1 MHHQAPEAPGFGILK
16 QLQPRRN
23 PRTRQL
29 PALFTQPGP
38 RLCENV
44 HEPRTR
50 SIVFSIV
57 FPRWRPSVRS
67 FFRLTEIEKD
77 LLRAI
82 CEPRFSHSLA
92 RGCVKTPALKISIE
106 SPSRIWRG
114 WKTNPPMTRIGDEN
128 REKQCCAILAPA
140 RFHTAWPLSRPCGRR

>member
-1 MHHQAPEAPGFGILK
+1 MTAVGA
-16 QLQPRRN
+16 LQTSSCGYGN
-23 PRTRQL
+23 
-29 PALFTQPGP
+29 AYSCP

-92 RGCVKTPALKISIE
+92 PKRSSNMALRNARVGGIADVTL
-106 SPSRIWRG
+106 SRSL
-114 WKTNPPMTRIGDEN
+114 D
-128 REKQCCAILAPA
+128 PA
-140 RFHTAWPLSRPCGRR
+140 RRHRERPAVRRRRAEYLGVVMRHAT

>member
-1 MHHQAPEAPGFGILK
+1 MTGFGAERKL
-16 QLQPRRN
+16 LVAVSCFRCC
-23 PRTRQL
+23 
-29 PALFTQPGP
+29 P

-92 RGCVKTPALKISIE
+92 PQETLPTS
-106 SPSRIWRG
+106 
-114 WKTNPPMTRIGDEN
+114 TRVSLFRRHRRN
-128 REKQCCAILAPA
+128 REDV
-140 RFHTAWPLSRPCGRR
+140 TS